1 MRRQTSLLVSLVV
14 RIDRLPWPPE
24 PAKHPRGRPKTYAD
38 RLRVKALVLMVIRRL
53 YTAYGLLAFL
63 DHDDP
68 LPRQLC
74 PLLYEQ
80 GRFPSRR
87 TWERRLAHLPPS
99 LPGLL
104 GCCGRHVVAL
114 LRPWVTHGRAVAFDR
129 TPLATGGGVWH
140 TTHREQGVVPHTA
153 IDTEAGWS
161 QSGWHGGW

>member
-1 MRRQTSLLVSLVV
+1 L
-14 RIDRLPWPPE
+14 
-24 PAKHPRGRPKTYAD
+24 
-38 RLRVKALVLMVIRRL
+38 
-53 YTAYGLLAFL
+53 L

-87 TWERRLAHLPPS
+87 TWERRLAHLPQS

-104 GCCGRHVVAL
+104 GGWGRHVVAL